1 MKCTDCGYFWKDE
14 GEQYGT
20 CHFVPVCAGDYS
32 PCEQEDIDRQRE
44 LDRREEEEER
54 EYLTRMFEEDEE
66 DDYGPE
72 DILEDESKT
81 AFEKLTAL
89 LEYEGIIGYE
99 HVIGE
104 WLMELYGI
112 DVTEDPNEGKENKR

>member
-1 MKCTDCGYFWKDE
+1 MKCKDCAYHWVDE

-20 CHFVPVCAGDYS
+20 CHFVRVCADDYS
-32 PCEQEDIDRQRE
+32 PCEQEDIDLQRE

-72 DILEDESKT
+72 DILADESKT

-104 WLMELYGI
+104 WLMELYGL
-112 DVTEDPNEGKENKR
+112 DVTEDPE